1 MGFPPSDLVLVK
13 PFVLIRTVCAGT
25 PRGTLSLSAL
35 TLDSFANSAVVDIK
49 DYSNVLMRHARISL
63 SELSNFFVEFRS
75 YFSTAGRSAGTGK
88 PTLKLVSKFKEFTR
102 FSGIIAVD

>member
-13 PFVLIRTVCAGT
+13 PFVVIRTVCAGT

-75 YFSTAGRSAGTGK
+75 YFSTAGRSGAPENRRLSSSASSKSSPDSAG
-88 PTLKLVSKFKEFTR
+88 
-102 FSGIIAVD
+102 